1 MLFTTGN
8 EVTVITVG
16 PGKLSLASWGSINS
30 GQSTVGA
37 VTTTNA
43 FLTKWLVS
51 FSHCYTRFAF
61 IWEGEGQAVYQIGN
75 KADERKP
82 VGRSWDNA
90 STHHWGTNTIAGEN
104 ITSVIP
110 TCVNRDNMTTLYMI
124 PDLSIDGA

>member
-61 IWEGEGQAVYQIGN
+61 IWEGEGQAVRTRESQS
-75 KADERKP
+75 
-82 VGRSWDNA
+82 GRSWDNA